1 LAILQPAAE
10 LGGAERSLL
19 TLLRACKKGALEA
32 TVILP
37 RRGPLLDELSSLGV
51 AARVIEQPAALLRQS
66 RRPDAATVVRAATLP
81 FLLPPYV
88 ARLAA
93 TIRQQLPDVL
103 YSNGIKTHFLS
114 AVLGPWLGLPVV
126 WHVRD
131 FYGGPLLP
139 RLADRVPVRII
150 ANSQA
155 VADHLARCMRHPEKI
170 AVVHNAVDTTAFS
183 PEGPRAEAAMRIPAT
198 FRVGLPSVLAQWK
211 GHSVLLAAVEQIRA
225 SVPGT
230 IFFLIGGPVYD
241 TVREHGYEQQLLR
254 DIERRRLQDSVI
266 VTGFQKDM
274 PPWYRA
280 MDVIVHASTK
290 PEPFGRTVLE
300 AMACGHPIVATRAGG
315 IPEFVT
321 HGETGLLYPMGDAN
335 GLADSVI
342 TLLRSPDLRRRLS
355 VAARQAVM
363 QHFDAETHA
372 TKIATILRAVAR
384 SHRPNSN

>member
-1 LAILQPAAE
+1 
-10 LGGAERSLL
+10 
-19 TLLRACKKGALEA
+19 
-32 TVILP
+32 
-37 RRGPLLDELSSLGV
+37 
-51 AARVIEQPAALLRQS
+51 
-66 RRPDAATVVRAATLP
+66 
-81 FLLPPYV
+81 
-88 ARLAA
+88 
-93 TIRQQLPDVL
+93 
-103 YSNGIKTHFLS
+103 
-114 AVLGPWLGLPVV
+114 
-126 WHVRD
+126 
-131 FYGGPLLP
+131 
-139 RLADRVPVRII
+139 
-150 ANSQA
+150 
-155 VADHLARCMRHPEKI
+155 
-170 AVVHNAVDTTAFS
+170 
-183 PEGPRAEAAMRIPAT
+183 
-198 FRVGLPSVLAQWK
+198 
-211 GHSVLLAAVEQIRA
+211 LLAAVEQIRA